1 MSNSSF
7 SNQDLTPSVLPS
19 INTLQSQPL
28 SSIYIKTSL
37 KIDLITLVAIL
48 VGVTALYF
56 QSIFVLNPE
65 FKQALPFIGLATLML
80 GGLRVAIKFLANRRK
95 TYALREQDLHFSS
108 GLFFRKTVSQPIS
121 RIQHVEL
128 SRGPIDR
135 KVGLAKLQ
143 VFSAGGSAH
152 TFEIPGLSL
161 VTAQQIRQHI
171 VEHKD
176 MLTNG

>member
-7 SNQDLTPSVLPS
+7 SNQDLTPSVFPS

-28 SSIYIKTSL
+28 SSIYIKTTL

-65 FKQALPFIGLATLML
+65 FKQALPFISLGTLML

-143 VFSAGGSAH
+143 VFSAGGSTH